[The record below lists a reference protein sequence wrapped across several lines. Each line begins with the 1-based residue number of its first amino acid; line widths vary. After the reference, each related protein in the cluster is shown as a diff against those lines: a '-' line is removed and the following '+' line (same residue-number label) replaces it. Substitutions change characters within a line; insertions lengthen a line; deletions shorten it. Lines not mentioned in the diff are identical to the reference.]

1 MGLMGSS
8 KNDILRNA
16 GISAVES
23 TPYVGGVLAYIL
35 DKQIPEQVNLRY
47 LSFLESLE
55 NDIISINRDIDI
67 SRFESPQFYSTFV
80 KVINEII
87 NNHIEEKRAS
97 YKNILINTLISGP
110 SWTCNKNDF
119 FFSITS
125 RLSIDAINY
134 LFLIYLNLPQTLY
147 GGTSSFI
154 NDILSTFKTQK
165 NYVLTIISELA
176 RFNLIRGANLT
187 EFGRQYCNFI
197 FSPIPLHSDK
207 K

>member
-87 NNHIEEKRAS
+87 NNHVEEKRVS
-97 YKNILINTLISGP
+97 YKNILINV
-110 SWTCNKNDF
+110 
-119 FFSITS
+119 
-125 RLSIDAINY
+125 Y
-134 LFLIYLNLPQTLY
+134 
-147 GGTSSFI
+147 
-154 NDILSTFKTQK
+154 
-165 NYVLTIISELA
+165 
-176 RFNLIRGANLT
+176 
-187 EFGRQYCNFI
+187 
-197 FSPIPLHSDK
+197 
-207 K
+207 